1 MATLLAKNADV
12 LVTMDGQRRELR
24 EAGLFARDGVIEQ
37 VGSSAELP
45 ETADVVL
52 DLRGHILL
60 PGLINCHHHLDQIL
74 TRNLPAGQNTNLFPW
89 LKAHYRI
96 WGSRTPEDTRTAVL
110 VGCGELALSGCTT
123 VFDHAY
129 VFQNGCRVDDQI
141 AAAAELGIR
150 FVVSR
155 GSMSLGQSKGG
166 LPPDDCVESEDAI
179 LKDCIRVI
187 ERYHDPS
194 PGSMLQLVLAPCS
207 PFSVTAELMRKS
219 AKMARHY
226 GVHLHTHL
234 CETLDEERYTL
245 EHKGLRPVAYME
257 SLDWVGNDVWY
268 AHAVHVNDDEIRL
281 FAAKGA
287 GVCHC
292 PSSNMRL
299 ASGIAPV
306 KKYRDAG
313 VKTGLGVDG
322 AASNDG
328 SNLLIEVR
336 ETMLLARLKIGL
348 LPPEGPQ
355 TVLSTSDPL
364 RANEWMTARDAL
376 EIATIGGA
384 SVLGRNDIGS
394 LEPGKYADFFT
405 LDLNAIAYAGGLSD
419 PVAAVVFCAPTRA
432 CHTVVGG
439 RLIVDKG
446 EIVTLDMDPVIR
458 EHNRTAARLAAL
470 HV

>member
-1 MATLLAKNADV
+1 MATLLAKNADIV
-12 LVTMDGQRRELR
+12 VTMDRQRRELKN
-24 EAGLFARDGVIEQ
+24 AGLFARDGVIEH
-37 VGSSAELP
+37 VGPAAELP
-45 ETADVVL
+45 AAADVVL
-52 DLRGHILL
+52 DLKGHILL
-60 PGLINCHHHLDQIL
+60 PGLINCHHHLDQVL

-96 WGSRTPEDTRTAVL
+96 WAARTPEDTRTAVL
-110 VGCGELALSGCTT
+110 VGCAELARSGCTT

-129 VFQNGCRVDDQI
+129 VFKNGCKVDDQI
-141 AAAAELGIR
+141 HAAAEIGIR

-166 LPPDDCVESEDAI
+166 LPPDVCVETEEAILRDCV
-179 LKDCIRVI
+179 RVI
-187 ERYHDPS
+187 EQHHDPK
-194 PGSMLQLVLAPCS
+194 PGSMLQIVLAPCS
-207 PFSVTAELMRKS
+207 PFSVTADLMRES

-245 EHKGLRPVAYME
+245 QHMGLRPVGYME
-257 SLDWVGNDVWY
+257 SLDWVGKDVWY
-268 AHAVHVNDDEIRL
+268 AHAVHVNDEEIRT

-287 GVCHC
+287 GICHC

-313 VKTGLGVDG
+313 VKTALGVDG

-336 ETMLLARLKIGL
+336 EAMLLARLKIGL
-348 LPPEGPQ
+348 LPPEGPR

-364 RANEWMTARDAL
+364 RAKEWMTAREAL
-376 EIATIGGA
+376 EIATRGGA
-384 SVLGRNDIGS
+384 ALLGRSDIGS
-394 LEPGKYADFFT
+394 LEPGKCADFFT
-405 LDLNAIAYAGGLSD
+405 LDLNTLNYAGGLSD
-419 PVAAVVFCAPTRA
+419 PVAAVVFCAPQRTR
-432 CHTVVGG
+432 HTVVGG
-439 RLIVDKG
+439 RLIVDNGK
-446 EIVTLDMDPVIR
+446 IATLDIMSVIE
-458 EHNRTAARLAAL
+458 EHNRHAAKLA
-470 HV
+470 